1 MSNKNKKTKREAYLP
16 LIGYIVMGILTVIWL
31 IVRYY
36 RWEKGFSILSPILE
50 FISLILIILI
60 FAVCIY
66 TFIVMIRYILI
77 IAKKDVET
85 WKKVLWVI
93 LLFQFNVLAFPVFWR
108 SYIKDR
114 TQETIETEQGNN
126 Y

>member
-1 MSNKNKKTKREAYLP
+1 MNSKNQKTKREAYLP
-16 LIGYIVMGILTVIWL
+16 LIGYIVMGILAVVWL
-31 IVRYY
+31 VVRYY
-36 RWEKGFSILSPILE
+36 CWERGVSILSPILE
-50 FISLILIILI
+50 LMSFILIILI

-77 IAKKDVET
+77 IAKKDVEI

-93 LLFQFNVLAFPVFWR
+93 LLFEFNVWAFPVFWR

-114 TQETIETEQGNN
+114 TQETEHGNN
-126 Y
+126 G